1 MDGTKSD
8 DLNAAIGADNLEG
21 TFGTAPG
28 SSLTGARTAFND
40 AYAASFASVPPLPFM
55 AETYDAVVLIALA
68 AEKAGT
74 TTDSAKIRD
83 ALRSVANAPGEKVG
97 PGVDSI
103 KRALELIQAGQDVNY
118 EGAGGSQD
126 FDENGDV
133 ISTIEIWK
141 IEGGEIV
148 STDRFELP

>member
-1 MDGTKSD
+1 
-8 DLNAAIGADNLEG
+8 
-21 TFGTAPG
+21 
-28 SSLTGARTAFND
+28 
-40 AYAASFASVPPLPFM
+40 M

-74 TTDSAKIRD
+74 TTSSAAIRD
-83 ALRSVANAPGEKVG
+83 ALRDIANPPGEIVG

-103 KRALELIQAGQDVNY
+103 KRALYLIQEGKDINY

-126 FDENGDV
+126 FDANGDV

-141 IEGGEIV
+141 IEGGAIV
-148 STDRFELP
+148 STGRYELP